1 MGERL
6 LRRRSV
12 RSVATIT
19 AAVAVVVILV
29 LAGWV
34 ASERGAALDEL
45 GAGGDVD
52 AVVALAGEPGRLA
65 SAEAVHDRTGGT
77 LVISQRIPDS
87 EHYGTGGRQQR
98 CSDAESVVCVVSEPY
113 ATRGEVRAV
122 NELATARGWQDL
134 VVVTSRYHL
143 RRAGLLM
150 DQCLPHADVALVAAD
165 GSLRPDRVLREVVAL
180 GPAVTVH
187 RAC

>member
-1 MGERL
+1 MAMMAAAI
-6 LRRRSV
+6 
-12 RSVATIT
+12 VAMVT
-19 AAVAVVVILV
+19 LV

-34 ASERGAALDEL
+34 ATDDGVDPGQA
-45 GAGGDVD
+45 GAGGEVD

-65 SAEAVHDRTGGT
+65 AAEVVHDRTGGT
-77 LVISQRIPDS
+77 LVISQRLPDS
-87 EHYGTGGRQQR
+87 EYYGTGGRQQR
-98 CSDAESVVCVVSEPY
+98 CADADGESVVCFVSEPY

-122 NELATARGWQDL
+122 SDLAAERDWEDV

-150 DQCLPHADVALVAAD
+150 DQCLPDADVTLVAAD
-165 GSLRPDRVLREVVAL
+165 GSLRLDRVLREVVAL

>member
-1 MGERL
+1 MG
-6 LRRRSV
+6 SV
-12 RSVATIT
+12 RW
-19 AAVAVVVILV
+19 VAVVAIVIGV
-29 LAGWV
+29 MATVAVAGWV
-34 ASERGAALDEL
+34 AAEDGAALGEL
-45 GAGGDVD
+45 PTGHDVD

-65 SAEAVHDRTGGT
+65 PAEAVRRRTGGT
-77 LVISQRIPDS
+77 LVISQRLPDS
-87 EHYGTGGRQQR
+87 EYYGTGGRQQR
-98 CSDAESVVCVVSEPY
+98 CADADGESVVCFVSQPY

-122 NELATARGWQDL
+122 SDLAAERGWEDI

-150 DQCLPHADVALVAAD
+150 DQCLRDADVMLIAAD
-165 GSLRPDRVLREVVAL
+165 GSLRPDRMLREVVAL